1 MIRRP
6 LRPLARVLSARAAGA
21 NPDLIEA
28 QERRARYL
36 ARQGQERRKAEARL
50 VLLGA
55 VFILGFS
62 AVAGRMAL
70 VAAELPVEPAASLA
84 QEPIAAQRADIV
96 DRTGKVLATNI
107 ATAALYAQPEQ
118 MVDPA
123 AAAQGLARIFD
134 DLDAERLLAG
144 FESGRKFLWI
154 RRTTSPEQR
163 QLVHDLGEPGL
174 LFGPRETRL
183 YPNGA
188 VAAHVLGGTGFG
200 REGVAAAEIVGTAGI
215 ERTFDDRLRDP
226 ARTGTPL
233 KLSLDLAVQTALEE
247 VLSQGMTEMNAVG
260 AAGILMDV
268 NTGEI
273 RAIAS
278 LPDFD
283 ANLRP
288 DLPRAGDPAASPL
301 FNRAAQGRYEL
312 GSTFK
317 PLTVALALET
327 GLVSPQTMVETKGPM
342 RWGRFTIRDF
352 HDYGPRLNV
361 TDVLVKSSNIGSA
374 RIAIEQGAAAQKAFL
389 ERLGFFEP
397 LTLEIPEAAQAKP
410 LLPERWSDLTT
421 MTISYGHGIAITPL
435 HLASAYA
442 TLANGGYR
450 VQPTLLEQPG
460 RRKEDAEQILS
471 ARTSREMREMMRQV
485 VARGTAKQVDVE
497 GYQVAA
503 KTGTADKP
511 SATGG
516 YESDKVISTLASFF
530 PASDPQYVLVVSL
543 DEPETTIN
551 KTKFRTAGLTAAPV
565 AAKVIERVAPILG
578 MRPRPEE
585 TSPNRVLYTLAGN
598 E

>member
-6 LRPLARVLSARAAGA
+6 LRPLARVLSARAEGT

-36 ARQGQERRKAEARL
+36 ARQNVERKKAEARL

-70 VAAELPVEPAASLA
+70 VAAELPVEPADSHSYA
-84 QEPIAAQRADIV
+84 PITAQRADIV
-96 DRTGKVLATNI
+96 DRNGEVLATNI
-107 ATAALYAQPEQ
+107 ATASLYAQPAQ

-123 AAAQGLARIFD
+123 AAAEGLAAIFD
-134 DLDAERLLAG
+134 DLDAERLRAQ

-154 RRTTSPEQR
+154 RRSTSPEQR
-163 QLVHDLGEPGL
+163 QAVHDLGEPGL

-188 VAAHVLGGTGFG
+188 LASHVLGGTGFG
-200 REGVAAAEIVGTAGI
+200 REGVEAAEIIGTAGI
-215 ERTFDDRLRDP
+215 ERTFDDRLRD
-226 ARTGTPL
+226 AETREEPL
-233 KLSLDLAVQTALEE
+233 RLSLDLPVQTAMEE
-247 VLSQGMTEMNAVG
+247 VLQQGMQEMNAVG

-278 LPDFD
+278 LPEFD

-288 DLPRAGDPAASPL
+288 DLPTSGDPADSPL

-327 GLVSPQTMVETKGPM
+327 GLVSPQTMIDTKGPM

-352 HDYGPRLNV
+352 HDYGPRLSV

-389 ERLGFFEP
+389 QQLGFFDP
-397 LTLEIPEAAQAKP
+397 LTLEIPEAAQARP

-442 TLANGGYR
+442 TLANGGYKVR
-450 VQPTLLEQPG
+450 PTLVAQPG
-460 RRKEDAEQILS
+460 HRKEDGERILS
-471 ARTSREMREMMRQV
+471 ERTSREIRQMMRQTV
-485 VARGTAKQVDVE
+485 TRGTAKQADVE
-497 GYQVAA
+497 GYRVAA

-516 YESDKVISTLASFF
+516 YERDKVISTLASFF
-530 PASDPQYVLVVSL
+530 PASDPQYVLIVSL
-543 DEPETTIN
+543 DEPETVIN
-551 KTKFRTAGLTAAPV
+551 KTRFRTAGLTAAPV

-578 MRPRPEE
+578 MRPLPKE
-585 TSPNRVLYTLAGN
+585 TESNQVLYTLAGN